1 MNPILSNLLEY
12 LIIFG
17 PIVTVFAWF
26 VIALVRFL
34 KVPKDDPR
42 RKNRRVWLISASIVC
57 GCVAVVY
64 VTFMILLAMAVR
76 NM

>member
-12 LIIFG
+12 LIIFS
-17 PIVTVFAWF
+17 PIVTVLAWF

-42 RKNRRVWLISASIVC
+42 RKSRRAWLIAASIVC

-64 VTFMILLAMAVR
+64 VSIMILLAIAIR